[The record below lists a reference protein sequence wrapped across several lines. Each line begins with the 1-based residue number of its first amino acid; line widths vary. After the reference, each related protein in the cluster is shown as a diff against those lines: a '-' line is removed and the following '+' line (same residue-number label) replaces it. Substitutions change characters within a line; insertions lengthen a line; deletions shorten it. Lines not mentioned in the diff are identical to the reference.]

1 MQITFPDNTT
11 NTLNIFETKDRNA
24 PVIIIFTAM
33 GVVANY
39 YRHYAAAM
47 VGKGINIVTVDQR
60 GNGASSLRPS
70 KKVDFG
76 YKEIVEVDYPHIIQE
91 VGKLFPDSKKYIMG
105 HSLGGQLSS
114 VFVSKHPNA
123 VDGLILNAT
132 CNVHY
137 IGWDGAQKW
146 GVLLGAKM
154 CRLVASIKG
163 YYPGKTF
170 GFGGTEAKTLIND
183 WAYTA
188 ETGKYRAA
196 NSTFDYEEAI
206 QRVSIP
212 VLALSYHGDSAAPQ
226 RSLDNLVVKFSQ
238 SAPVD
243 RHHLVHPE
251 SPKKKYT
258 HYSWVREPELSS
270 DLVIDWIKKQA

>member
-11 NTLNIFETKDRNA
+11 NTLNIFEAANKDA

-47 VGKGINIVTVDQR
+47 VEKGINVVTVDQR
-60 GNGASSLRPS
+60 GNGTSSIRPS
-70 KKVDFG
+70 RKVDFG
-76 YKEIVEVDYPHIIQE
+76 YKEIVEIDYPHIIQE
-91 VGKLFPDSKKYIMG
+91 VGKLFPNSKKYIMG

-114 VFVSKHPNA
+114 VFVSKHPEA

-137 IGWDGAQKW
+137 IGWDSAQKW
-146 GVLLGAKM
+146 GVLFGAKM
-154 CRLVASIKG
+154 CKAVASIKG

-170 GFGGTEAKTLIND
+170 GFGGKEAKTLIND

-206 QRVSIP
+206 QKVSIP
-212 VLALSYHGDSAAPQ
+212 VLALSYHGDSAAPE
-226 RSLDNLVVKFSQ
+226 RSLDNLVVKFSK
-238 SAPVD
+238 SAPVE

-258 HYSWVREPELSS
+258 HYSWIREPELSS
-270 DLVIDWIKKQA
+270 KLVIDWINKHA